1 MTIRIGLIG
10 GGNISETHARAASQI
25 TGVEIAA
32 VYGANATRVEH
43 LSRQYGGKA
52 FLDLNEFFSHRPMD
66 MVMLGSPSGVHASQ
80 GIEAVRRGLHVLTE
94 KPMDVSTAR
103 ADALIEAVEQA
114 GVKVGVIFQ
123 DRLKPEIL
131 QLKQSICD
139 GHLGKVTLVDARVKW
154 YRAPEYYNRSRW
166 RGTFALDGGGALM
179 NQGVHTVDLLLWL
192 FGDVLSV
199 QAALRTAQHAIE
211 VEDTAVAIL
220 EFANGPLCSLL
231 ATTAAYPGYPR
242 RVEITG
248 SEGTVILE
256 DDHIVASHLRASQ
269 GMTAQH
275 STKDEGAASHVVND
289 IRGHKAIL
297 EDFIHAVEHNGTP
310 ACDAREGRKSIAL
323 IERIYRAARNSSG
336 GGTD

>member
-10 GGNISETHARAASQI
+10 GGNISETHARAASQ
-25 TGVEIAA
+25 TAGVEIAA
-32 VYGANATRVEH
+32 VYGTNATKVEH
-43 LSRQYGGKA
+43 LNRQYGGKA

-80 GIEAVRRGLHVLTE
+80 GIEAVRHGLHVLTE
-94 KPMDVSTAR
+94 KPMDITTSQ
-103 ADALIEAVEQA
+103 ADALIEAAEQE

-123 DRLKPEIL
+123 DRLKAEIR

-139 GHLGKVTLVDARVKW
+139 GHLGQVTLVDARVKW
-154 YRAPEYYNRSRW
+154 YRPPDYYNRSRW

-192 FGDVLSV
+192 FGEVSSV
-199 QAALRTAQHAIE
+199 QATIRTAQHAIE
-211 VEDTAVAIL
+211 VEDTALAIL

-256 DDHIVASHLRASQ
+256 DDRIVASDLRASQ
-269 GMTAQH
+269 EMTAQH
-275 STKDEGAASHVVND
+275 SIKDEGAASHVVSD
-289 IRGHKAIL
+289 VRGHKAIL
-297 EDFIHAVEHNGTP
+297 EDFIHAIEHNGTP
-310 ACDAREGRKSIAL
+310 ACDACEGRKSIAL
-323 IERIYRAARNSSG
+323 IERIYRAARNSTG

>member
-10 GGNISETHARAASQI
+10 GGNISETHARAATQT

-32 VYGANATRVEH
+32 IYGTNTTKVEH
-43 LSRQYGGKA
+43 LSRQYGGKT
-52 FLDLNEFFSHRPMD
+52 FLDLNQFFSHRPMD
-66 MVMLGSPSGVHASQ
+66 MVMLGSPSGLHASQ

-94 KPMDVSTAR
+94 KPMDVSTAQ
-103 ADALIEAVEQA
+103 ADALIEAAEQA
-114 GVKVGVIFQ
+114 RVKVGVIFQ
-123 DRLKPEIL
+123 DRLKPEIR

-154 YRAPEYYNRSRW
+154 YRPPDYYNRSRW

-179 NQGVHTVDLLLWL
+179 NQGVHTIDLLLWL
-192 FGDVLSV
+192 FGDVSSV
-199 QAALRTAQHAIE
+199 QATVRTAQHAVE
-211 VEDTAVAIL
+211 VEDTALAIL

-231 ATTAAYPGYPR
+231 ATTAVYPGYPR

-248 SEGTVILE
+248 SEGTMILE
-256 DDHIVASHLRASQ
+256 DDRIVASNLRTPQ
-269 GMTAQH
+269 EMTTQH
-275 STKDEGAASHVVND
+275 STRDEGAASHVVND

-297 EDFIHAVEHNGTP
+297 EDFIHAIEHNGAP

-323 IERIYRAARNSSG
+323 IERIYGAARNSTG

>member
-1 MTIRIGLIG
+1 
-10 GGNISETHARAASQI
+10 
-25 TGVEIAA
+25 
-32 VYGANATRVEH
+32 
-43 LSRQYGGKA
+43 
-52 FLDLNEFFSHRPMD
+52 
-66 MVMLGSPSGVHASQ
+66 
-80 GIEAVRRGLHVLTE
+80 
-94 KPMDVSTAR
+94 
-103 ADALIEAVEQA
+103 
-114 GVKVGVIFQ
+114 
-123 DRLKPEIL
+123 
-131 QLKQSICD
+131 
-139 GHLGKVTLVDARVKW
+139 
-154 YRAPEYYNRSRW
+154 
-166 RGTFALDGGGALM
+166 
-179 NQGVHTVDLLLWL
+179 
-192 FGDVLSV
+192 
-199 QAALRTAQHAIE
+199 

>member
-1 MTIRIGLIG
+1 MTIRIGLMG

-25 TGVEIAA
+25 AGVEIAA
-32 VYGANATRVEH
+32 IYGINATKVEH

-52 FLDLNEFFSHRPMD
+52 FLDLNQFFSHRPMD

-94 KPMDVSTAR
+94 RPMDVSTTQ
-103 ADALIEAVEQA
+103 ADALIDAAEQTE
-114 GVKVGVIFQ
+114 VKVGVIFQ

-131 QLKQSICD
+131 QLKQWICD
-139 GHLGKVTLVDARVKW
+139 GRLGKITLVDARVKW
-154 YRAPEYYNRSRW
+154 YRPPEYYKESRW

-192 FGDVLSV
+192 FGDVSSV
-199 QAALRTAQHAIE
+199 QATIRTAQHPIE
-211 VEDTAVAIL
+211 VEDTVVAIL

-242 RVEITG
+242 LVEITG
-248 SEGTVILE
+248 SEGTVMLE
-256 DDHIVASHLRASQ
+256 DDRIVASDLRSSQ
-269 GMTAQH
+269 ETTAQH
-275 STKDEGAASHVVND
+275 SIKDEGAASHVVND
-289 IRGHKAIL
+289 VRGHKAIL
-297 EDFIHAVEHNGTP
+297 EDFIHAIEHNGTP

-323 IERIYRAARNSSG
+323 IERIYRAARNSTG